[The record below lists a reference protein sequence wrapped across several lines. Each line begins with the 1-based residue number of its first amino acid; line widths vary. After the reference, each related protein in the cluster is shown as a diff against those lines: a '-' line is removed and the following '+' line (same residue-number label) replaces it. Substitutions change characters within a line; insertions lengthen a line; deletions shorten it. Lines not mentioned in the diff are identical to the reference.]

1 MAVVKGSRREK
12 SEATRRKILHAAEI
26 EFEER
31 GYHGATI
38 ASIAKRAGVA
48 TQTIYFVF
56 HTKAELISAL
66 IDLLV
71 MGEKEPTIPQD
82 SDWWR
87 AMVDEP
93 DPAAALRNFVRGAAP
108 LFQRAST
115 VSEILRAAALTD
127 EEVRRTFEMHEQL
140 RTVAFREVIDLLAK
154 KKGKLRSTRARATDV
169 LLTTYGDTTY
179 YLLSRER
186 GWTHQQIVDWLCDVL
201 PELLLA
207 PSD

>member
-12 SEATRRKILHAAEI
+12 AEATRRKILHAAEI

-48 TQTIYFVF
+48 TQTVYFVF

-71 MGEKEPTIPQD
+71 MGEEEPTIPQD

-87 AMVDEP
+87 AMVAEP
-93 DPAAALRNFVRGAAP
+93 EAATALRHFVRGAAP

-115 VSEILRAAALTD
+115 ISEILRAAALTD
-127 EEVRRTFEMHEQL
+127 EEVRRTFDMHEQL
-140 RTVAFREVIDLLAK
+140 RAVGFREVVDLLA
-154 KKGKLRSTRARATDV
+154 KKGKLRSTRQRATDV

-179 YLLSRER
+179 YMLSHER
-186 GWTHQQIVDWLCDVL
+186 GWSHQQIVDWLCEVL
-201 PELLLA
+201 PDLMLA
-207 PSD
+207 KSD